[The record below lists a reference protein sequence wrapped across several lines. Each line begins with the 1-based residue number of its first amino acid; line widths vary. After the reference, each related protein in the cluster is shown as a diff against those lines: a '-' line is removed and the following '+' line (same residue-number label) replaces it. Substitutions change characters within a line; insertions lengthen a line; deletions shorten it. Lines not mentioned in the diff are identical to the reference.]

1 MKVITSINNPLIK
14 DLTKLKQKKYRDIE
28 KRFLVE
34 GYHLVNEAK
43 KYLDLVLITNEKDL
57 ISGVENILVNEEIIK
72 KLSFTTTPQNIIGV
86 CHYFEDDRVVGDKVL
101 ILDNLQDP
109 GNIGTLIRSSLGFNM
124 SSVILSNDSVD
135 IYNDKL
141 IRSTQGAIFQINVVC
156 CDIKVVIDELKK
168 KGIKVY
174 GTSLSNGK
182 PLGKF
187 EKVEKYAIVLGNEGN
202 GVREEILKMC
212 DDNIFIEMDR
222 RLESLN
228 VAISGAIIMHY
239 FYF

>member
-1 MKVITSINNPLIK
+1 MKVITSINNPFIK

-57 ISGVENILVNEEIIK
+57 INGVENILVNEEIIK
-72 KLSFTTTPQNIIGV
+72 KLSFTTTPQNIIGL
-86 CHYFEDDRVVGDKVL
+86 CHYFEEDRVVGDKVL

-141 IRSTQGAIFQINVVC
+141 IRSTQGAIFKTNVIC